1 MRYRFLFLPLSIL
14 IISSCKQSGP
24 PAGAGGPA
32 PAAVDVMIAGMDT
45 VPQDIEVNGTVLA
58 QESVELR
65 PETSGRIIALEME
78 DGAVVSKGALLA
90 RVNDA
95 ELRAQLRQQEVQLE
109 LAQKNLARLNQLLS
123 INGVN
128 QADID
133 AATSQVASLDAAV
146 KVTQAQL
153 DKTEIRAPFAGRL
166 GLRQV
171 SPGAY
176 VTPATLLTTLQATGR
191 IKVDFAVPETYG
203 RNLKKGMSVFL
214 EDMNGN
220 SSTAS
225 VSAIEPLVN
234 ANTRNIKVR
243 AVLQGNDLVPGS
255 FVKVRLRQSADGIL
269 VPTASIIPDA
279 LSSKVVLVR
288 EGKGKF
294 VNVKTGVRTAD
305 FVEITEGLTPG
316 DSVVV
321 TGVLFVRPNA
331 PVKVR
336 GVRTRSSFTAS

>member
-1 MRYRFLFLPLSIL
+1 MRHRSFLLPLSLLIL
-14 IISSCKQSGP
+14 FSCKQSGP
-24 PAGAGGPA
+24 PAGAERTA
-32 PAAVDVMIAGMDT
+32 PAAVDVMVAGLDT

-65 PETSGRIIALEME
+65 PETSGRIVELDME
-78 DGAVVSKGALLA
+78 DGAVVGKGALLA

-109 LAQKNLARLNQLLS
+109 LARKNLDRLNQLLAV
-123 INGVN
+123 NGVN

-133 AATSQVASLDAAV
+133 ATVSQVASLDAAV

-166 GLRQV
+166 GLRQI

-176 VTPATLLTTLQATGR
+176 VTPATLLTTLQATDR

-203 RNLKKGMSVFL
+203 RRLKKGMPVLL

-220 SSTAS
+220 TLTAE

-234 ANTRNIKVR
+234 ATTRNIKVR
-243 AVLQGNDLVPGS
+243 ALLPQNDLVPGS

-269 VPTASIIPDA
+269 VPTAAVIPDA
-279 LSSKVVLVR
+279 LSSKVVVVR
-288 EGKGKF
+288 AGKGKF
-294 VNVKTGVRTAD
+294 VNVKTGVRTPD
-305 FVEITEGLTPG
+305 FVEITEGLSQG
-316 DSVVV
+316 DSVIV

-336 GVRTRSSFTAS
+336 SVRSRSSFITS